1 MKSLTMKAMHYTIV
15 EMMMVVAVFM
25 IILSMATVA
34 WLNSGSQARL
44 RNAAREVTGQLNLA
58 RAKAVAERTTI
69 GVYFATCGTSKTA
82 AVKAK
87 DDSNPFKDKPAS
99 RLYYFDGDTR
109 SSYVDFEEWNT
120 LPGSMSFDFPANDN
134 QPSGKIS
141 SKTAYIVFNSKGA
154 VEKHGGFNEFNGGY
168 SMIVV
173 EGSVESAVPENASY
187 YVITINKYTGKITSK
202 LYDET
207 D

>member
-44 RNAAREVTGQLNLA
+44 RNATREVTGQLNLA

-99 RLYYFDGDTR
+99 RLYYFDGDTS
-109 SSYVDFEEWNT
+109 SSYVDFEEKDMPTAKDINT
-120 LPGSMSFDFPANDN
+120 GVKPDAVKTVYNK
-134 QPSGKIS
+134 GK
-141 SKTAYIVFNSKGA
+141 KA
-154 VEKHGGFNEFNGGY
+154 
-168 SMIVV
+168 
-173 EGSVESAVPENASY
+173 
-187 YVITINKYTGKITSK
+187 
-202 LYDET
+202 
-207 D
+207 